1 MGQLLSITPHGR
13 RHPQITV
20 IIPTYNEASTI
31 GHTLSALRARTSGS
45 VHVIV
50 SDAHSTDATAS
61 IARRHGARVLRVSGG
76 RALQQNVAARH
87 SKSPYI
93 LFLHADT
100 IVPSGYDADIARVL
114 ATPGVRAGAFRLSF
128 DESSLPNDLQKRLIR
143 CVAAAANWRSHV
155 LQSPYG
161 DQGFFFSRQTF
172 EEIGGFPNM
181 PFLEDYEMTRRVV
194 RTQRENH
201 SDAASGKHGN
211 QGGRKV
217 RPFALANS
225 AVATSA
231 RRYETLGIF
240 RTTVMNQAVVT
251 AYHLGVP
258 VPTLQRWY
266 RRTLIRARNHKELRG
281 TLCTTPQCP

>member
-13 RHPQITV
+13 RPPQTTV

-45 VHVIV
+45 VYVIV
-50 SDAHSTDATAS
+50 SDAHSTDSTAS

-76 RALQQNVAARH
+76 RAQQQNVAARH

-128 DESSLPNDLQKRLIR
+128 DESSFPNDLRKRLIR
-143 CVAAAANWRSHV
+143 CVATAANWRSHM

-194 RTQRENH
+194 RMQRASH
-201 SDAASGKHGN
+201 SGASRKQRD
-211 QGGRKV
+211 QGRKKV

-240 RTTVMNQAVVT
+240 RTTIMNQAVVT

-266 RRTLIRARNHKELRG
+266 RTTLIRARNHKELRG